1 MQDYAALGITDI
13 SDRKKIFGLIQML
26 RKESLGGPERLR
38 LVTSASTMT
47 TSSSNSGSGLRQPTS
62 YYHRSNTYQDGL
74 SAAYSPTSPN
84 PMQSRLPQLQ
94 SNIPSM
100 DHGQY
105 TRMRRQST
113 VQMPNKPPSSPA
125 RPVRSRTMSDAGSSL
140 PRCTPSATTT
150 TTTRKPDLRR
160 SVLAPD
166 SFISNFNTISS
177 DEEDEDEE
185 EMAPR
190 RYRASAPML
199 NAYGMPTSSSAAAVK
214 SRRSIGALKSAS
226 AAQQSRLD
234 NLPPSDL
241 DQKIRVCVRKR
252 PLNKKETERCEKDI
266 AETIGTRSILI
277 NEPK

>member
-1 MQDYAALGITDI
+1 
-13 SDRKKIFGLIQML
+13 ML

-47 TSSSNSGSGLRQPTS
+47 TSAHSSSSGGGGSGLRQPTN
-62 YYHRSNTYQDGL
+62 YHRSNTYQEGL

-94 SNIPSM
+94 SSIPSM

-105 TRMRRQST
+105 TRMRRQSV
-113 VQMPNKPPSSPA
+113 VQKPPSSPA

-150 TTTRKPDLRR
+150 TRKPDLRR

-166 SFISNFNTISS
+166 SFISNFNAISS
-177 DEEDEDEE
+177 DEEEEEE

-199 NAYGMPTSSSAAAVK
+199 NAYGVPTSSSSAAIK
-214 SRRSIGALKSAS
+214 SRRSIGALKSS
-226 AAQQSRLD
+226 SAQQHARLE

-252 PLNKKETERCEKDI
+252 PLSKKETERCEKDI

>member
-1 MQDYAALGITDI
+1 
-13 SDRKKIFGLIQML
+13 ML

-47 TSSSNSGSGLRQPTS
+47 TSGNSSSSSGGSSSGLRQPTT
-62 YYHRSNTYQDGL
+62 YYHRSNTYQEGL

-94 SNIPSM
+94 SSIPSM

-105 TRMRRQST
+105 TRMRRQSV
-113 VQMPNKPPSSPA
+113 VQKPPSSPA

-150 TTTRKPDLRR
+150 TRKPDLRR

-166 SFISNFNTISS
+166 SFISNFNAISS
-177 DEEDEDEE
+177 DEEEEEE

-190 RYRASAPML
+190 RYRASAPVL
-199 NAYGMPTSSSAAAVK
+199 NAYGMPTSSSSAAIK
-214 SRRSIGALKSAS
+214 SRRSIGALKSS
-226 AAQQSRLD
+226 SAQQNSRLD

-252 PLNKKETERCEKDI
+252 PLSKKETERCEKDI